1 MGRPARDLYPDRGA
15 AVTHGEKSALWAV
28 YPEVWEMFEEFNGIT
43 MEPEDDDAWERL
55 IDRTDQI
62 GADGSPMLRQLLI
75 ETVVD
80 LEKIAKKKRGC
91 G

>member
-1 MGRPARDLYPDRGA
+1 M
-15 AVTHGEKSALWAV
+15 THGEKSALWAV
-28 YPEVWEMFEEFNGIT
+28 YPKVWEMFEEFNGIT